1 MSSRIILPPLALALL
16 LAGCDA
22 PSPVE
27 TDAPDQPQEQPATD
41 PELSYHGPVT
51 PEVFASGLQGPR
63 GLAFGPDGNLYVAE
77 AGTAGTNTTTPEQCA
92 QVLPPI
98 GPYRAGMTARI
109 SRVDRSGNVTTFAEG
124 FPSALNGVGD
134 ILGVADVTFIGGKL
148 YALLAG
154 GGCSHGVPDVPA
166 SVARVNGDGSWNVVA
181 DLSAYQAANPVSV
194 PEADGEPDGS
204 WYSMIRSNGGLVA
217 VEPNHAEMVRIN
229 PWSGKV
235 RRIVDFTETV
245 GHITPTVVAE
255 RRGAW
260 YVGNLGT
267 FPGQAGTQKIL
278 RVSRRGKVR
287 EVATGFTMIL
297 GLQFDRCGRL
307 YVLET
312 STADG
317 FPTPNTGRITR
328 LDRHGRRQVIA
339 EGLFF
344 PTGMTF
350 GPDGDLYVSHIG
362 FGPPLPGQVL
372 RIKVPGWWDRGADL
386 DMEDG
391 SDS

>member
-1 MSSRIILPPLALALL
+1 MRVRSPLLAPVLAALALA
-16 LAGCDA
+16 ACDTTAPVESGTAPADA
-22 PSPVE
+22 PL
-27 TDAPDQPQEQPATD
+27 PAA
-41 PELSYHGPVT
+41 ESHLGPVT
-51 PEVFASGLQGPR
+51 PEVFATGFQFPR
-63 GLAFGPDGNLYVAE
+63 GLEFGPDGYLYVAE
-77 AGTAGTNTTTPEQCA
+77 AGTAGTSSTTPAQCA
-92 QVLPPI
+92 QLPAPI
-98 GPYRAGMTARI
+98 GPYQSGRTARI
-109 SRVDRSGNVTTFAEG
+109 SRVDRAGNVSTFASG
-124 FPSALNGVGD
+124 FPSALNGFGD

-166 SVARVNGDGSWNVVA
+166 SVAQVHGDGSWKVVA
-181 DLSAYQAANPVSV
+181 DLSAFQAANPVSI
-194 PEADGEPDGS
+194 PEFDAEPDGS

-217 VEPNHAEMVRIN
+217 VEPNHAEMVHVN
-229 PWSGKV
+229 PQTGRV
-235 RRIVDFTETV
+235 RRIVDFTETL
-245 GHITPTVVAE
+245 GHNTPTAVAE

-267 FPGQAGTQKIL
+267 FPGQAGTQKIF

-297 GLQFDRCGRL
+297 GLEFDRCGRL

-317 FPTPNTGRITR
+317 FPAPNTGRITR
-328 LDRHGRRQVIA
+328 LDRRGRREVIA

-350 GPDGDLYVSHIG
+350 GPDGNLYVSNLG

-372 RIKVPGWWDRGADL
+372 KIRVPGWNDRSHELDL
-386 DMEDG
+386 ETGED
-391 SDS
+391 

>member
-1 MSSRIILPPLALALL
+1 MSSRSLLLPSFALAGLV
-16 LAGCDA
+16 LAGCDSTTPLDTA
-22 PSPVE
+22 PAAEATGPAAE
-27 TDAPDQPQEQPATD
+27 T
-41 PELSYHGPVT
+41 YRGPVT
-51 PEVFASGLQGPR
+51 PQVFASGFQFPR
-63 GLAFGPDGNLYVAE
+63 GLEFGPDGYLYVAE
-77 AGTAGTNTTTPEQCA
+77 GGTAGTTTTTPEQCA
-92 QVLPPI
+92 QVFPPI
-98 GPYRAGMTARI
+98 GPYRSGNTARI
-109 SRVDRSGNVTTFAEG
+109 SRVDRAGNVTTFASG

-134 ILGVADVTFIGGKL
+134 ILGVADVAFVGGKL

-154 GGCSHGVPDVPA
+154 GGCSHGVLDVPA
-166 SVARVNGDGSWNVVA
+166 SVARVNRNGSWDVVA
-181 DLSAYQAANPVSV
+181 NLSQFQANNPVSQ

-204 WYSMIRSNGGLVA
+204 WYSMIPGEGGLVA
-217 VEPNHAEMVRIN
+217 VEPNHAEMVHVN
-229 PWSGKV
+229 PRTGRV

-245 GHITPTVVAE
+245 GHITPTAVVE

-297 GLQFDRCGRL
+297 GLEFDRCGRL

-317 FPTPNTGRITR
+317 FPAPNTGRITR
-328 LDRHGRRQVIA
+328 LDRRGRREVIA

-350 GPDGDLYVSHIG
+350 GPDGDLYVTSIG

-372 RIKVPGWWDRGADL
+372 RIDVPGSHDRRSDL
-386 DMEDG
+386 DLEDG
-391 SDS
+391 SES